1 MWQQKQ
7 YRLMEGKDRKSH
19 RKKEKLENWSGRE
32 EKVDV
37 MQKGLNKV

>member
-1 MWQQKQ
+1 
-7 YRLMEGKDRKSH
+7 MEGKDRRSN
-19 RKKEKLENWSGRE
+19 RKKEKLQNLSGRE